1 MEIDEPFSIIFR
13 DSIMLVIPK
22 EDGTFDV
29 YEGEHLYCNV
39 FADIGID
46 TEPIWATSD
55 LVAKDVVDEIGYAI
69 EMKQM

>member
-1 MEIDEPFSIIFR
+1 MEIDEPFNIELQGR
-13 DSIMLVIPK
+13 TLLVIPK

-29 YEGEHLYCNV
+29 YEGERLFCNL

-46 TEPIWATSD
+46 TEPAWGTSD
-55 LVAKDVVDEIGYAI
+55 LVAQDIVDQIGYAI